1 MNAVHKE
8 NPVSSANRAEEETR
22 DDFELESEE
31 EIAPALEKF
40 LESAWNKI
48 EKLVEKQIPDNF
60 TIFEVERP
68 YSKHTKPEDITME
81 YFMKIKHLIIP
92 KNVANYAMEF
102 SNQICEFKWNY
113 EYGDTHC
120 NNLVWRQF
128 MYPEMK
134 KIQTMLKKKNWHD
147 AFGSLFGIYLFDR
160 KDGGHWIHDQEEYDD
175 MTNFSAWFRKY
186 CSSWKK
192 LLEQSDEEIGL
203 ICKGGLP
210 TGYRETLMYILQ
222 R

>member
-1 MNAVHKE
+1 
-8 NPVSSANRAEEETR
+8 
-22 DDFELESEE
+22 
-31 EIAPALEKF
+31 
-40 LESAWNKI
+40 
-48 EKLVEKQIPDNF
+48 
-60 TIFEVERP
+60 
-68 YSKHTKPEDITME
+68 
-81 YFMKIKHLIIP
+81 MKIKHLIIP

-222 R
+222 RQQDDLNTNVLDTFDEFSSRKIRINIVKNKPEKENAAVKKKYKQADATSSKKAKVE